1 VSLFCRHNRFIS
13 DCPICSKGT
22 VLDSTRK
29 PERRPRP
36 SPGGKRRRGS
46 GAPPPSYTGPFAT
59 AGPYEDD
66 DSRYEVRLERVPGGL
81 RLAGW
86 TAGSIRRRAPVLALA
101 DLTGLVHQAAER
113 EVLDPD
119 AADEVADSLSGS
131 NGEGGD
137 AGRSP
142 GRAGDLRDELR
153 VERLDGDRVRIAR
166 WVNRPGSGWQLQ
178 EAPVMLPPERYLEA
192 LADAGRRGV
201 LAPS

>member
-1 VSLFCRHNRFIS
+1 MSLFCRHNRFIS

-22 VLDSTRK
+22 VLDSERR
-29 PERRPRP
+29 PERRSRP
-36 SPGGKRRRGS
+36 APGGKRQRRS
-46 GAPPPSYTGPFAT
+46 SAPPPSYTGPFAT

-66 DSRYEVRLERVPGGL
+66 ESHYEVRLERVPGGL

-86 TAGSIRRRAPVLALA
+86 TAGSLRRRAPVLALA
-101 DLTGLVHQAAER
+101 DLEALVREAAER
-113 EVLDPD
+113 ELLAPEE
-119 AADEVADSLSGS
+119 AERLSEAMASG

-153 VERLDGDRVRIAR
+153 VERVDGDRVRIAR

-178 EAPVMLPPERYLEA
+178 EAPVMLPSDRYVEA
-192 LADAGRRGV
+192 LADAGRLGL
-201 LAPS
+201 LAS

>member
-1 VSLFCRHNRFIS
+1 MPEFCRHNRFVS

-22 VLDSTRK
+22 VLDPERR

-36 SPGGKRRRGS
+36 APGGRRTRKS
-46 GAPPPSYTGPFAT
+46 QAPPPSYTGTFAS

-86 TAGSIRRRAPVLALA
+86 TAGAIRRSAPVLALA
-101 DLTGLVHQAAER
+101 DLEGLLREATER
-113 EVLDPD
+113 EVLGPED
-119 AADEVADSLSGS
+119 ADEVAGAISEADGVDD
-131 NGEGGD
+131 EP
-137 AGRSP
+137 GRSP

-153 VERLDGDRVRIAR
+153 VERLDGGRVRIAR

-178 EAPVMLPPERYLEA
+178 EAPVMLPPGRYLEA
-192 LADAGRRGV
+192 LSDAGRRGV
-201 LAPS
+201 LAS